1 MPHTL
6 VMGNLLSTDLSTLYL
21 DAGSGFDVNLPIT
34 VVAVVTTRLGNDIVF
49 KELGPSAVLSNF
61 SVPQKLVGDAPF
73 VLTAPTS
80 NSTGAFTYSSS
91 NPAVAT
97 VSGTTVT
104 IVGSGT
110 TTITATQAA
119 TATHGSN
126 SITATFNVLLLPTLS
141 NFTVPQK
148 VVGDAPF
155 ALTAPTSNSTGAF
168 TYISSNPVVATVS
181 GTTVTIV
188 GSGTTTITATQA
200 ATATYASNS
209 INTTFTVQPNSNWV
223 QRGLDIDGEAAGD
236 LSGYSVS
243 ISSDGNVVAI
253 GAYSNDGNGSN
264 AGHVRVYAWNETAWV
279 QRGLDIDGEA
289 PYDNSGRSVSIS
301 SDGNVVAIGA
311 SGNDGNGSGA
321 GHVRVY
327 AWNGTAW
334 VQRGLDIDG
343 KAPYDYSGS
352 SVSISSDGNVVAIGA
367 NSNTNVNGIYAGHV
381 RVYYYS

>member
-119 TATHGSN
+119 TATYASN
-126 SITATFNVLLLPTLS
+126 SITATF
-141 NFTVPQK
+141 
-148 VVGDAPF
+148 
-155 ALTAPTSNSTGAF
+155 
-168 TYISSNPVVATVS
+168 
-181 GTTVTIV
+181 
-188 GSGTTTITATQA
+188 
-200 ATATYASNS
+200 
-209 INTTFTVQPNSNWV
+209 TVQPNWV
-223 QRGLDIDGEAAGD
+223 KRGLDIDGKAASD
-236 LSGYSVS
+236 NSGYSVS

-253 GAYSNDGNGSN
+253 GAFYNDGNGSN